1 MILVFHVLGLAFLV
15 SYHSEFINEFRLI
28 VADPFY
34 ILSIPLK
41 IMNCL
46 KCSSFWIGLVL
57 TDLNFCLSGF
67 ISLLAFLIDKYLL
80 NTPIEL

>member
-28 VADPFY
+28 VANPFY

-46 KCSSFWIGLVL
+46 KCSSLSIGV
-57 TDLNFCLSGF
+57 F
-67 ISLLAFLIDKYLL
+67 
-80 NTPIEL
+80 